1 MAQELGDDSL
11 TSLDQGTL
19 KNSAYL
25 SGIRGSNGFAWAIS
39 STISGETVGALKT
52 AATISI
58 QSQWQPAKG
67 ELAGDGKGGRI
78 VWH

>member
-1 MAQELGDDSL
+1 MPEEFGDDSL

-19 KNSAYL
+19 KNSGYL

-39 STISGETVGALKT
+39 STISGETVGTLKT

-58 QSQWQPAKG
+58 QPQGQPAK
-67 ELAGDGKGGRI
+67 
-78 VWH
+78 